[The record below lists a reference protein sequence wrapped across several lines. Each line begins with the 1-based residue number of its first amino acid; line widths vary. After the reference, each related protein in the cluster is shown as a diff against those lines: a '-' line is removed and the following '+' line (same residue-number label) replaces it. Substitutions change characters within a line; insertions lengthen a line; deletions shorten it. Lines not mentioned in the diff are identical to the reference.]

1 MQIFY
6 CDFLTGRQSIT
17 LEVEPSDFVIEV
29 KDKIE
34 EKLKIPGP
42 KRLHSL
48 YYESR
53 PLDDDK
59 TLSFYNLSNNS
70 SLKLVVRLFARS
82 TNRPSRER
90 KEDTGDNSTGLT
102 CKAIQ
107 DLIYEENDKKMRVVV
122 FAALRQEGISEK
134 DEIFETCQ
142 RKLFNICKIEV
153 FDAMFERDDSYADR
167 MENMVKIKVKNVIK
181 MEKLNLN
188 QNQIIRNIHREEI
201 SKNEACKKFQDKLS
215 QSRTDEVSKE
225 VEDKT
230 ITFKK
235 LEEQKIEITKQISE
249 LETKQYINTDKF
261 EDRKRQ
267 AQQEKWIMVQDIKME
282 KITLQENQD
291 YFEKAKIK
299 LQKSKDNLA
308 NKEKIIENMAAKQ
321 LIDIQQT
328 DFENNK
334 IKKEIG
340 SLKKIKMEIE
350 KEQDDLPK
358 KQKVNEGLLEHITN
372 MIDDKK
378 KDLECPVCFET
389 AENPIYQCTGSHLIC
404 KECLPNLNICPEC
417 RTQYPARPF
426 RNRFAEKMEEE
437 IKKLSAER
445 RSLLDGI

>member
-1 MQIFY
+1 MQIFVEWAS
-6 CDFLTGRQSIT
+6 LTGHETIT
-17 LEVEPSDFVIEV
+17 LEVEPSDFVIDV
-29 KDKIE
+29 LDKIE
-34 EKLKIPGP
+34 EKLKIAGP
-42 KRLHSL
+42 KRLLSL
-48 YYESR
+48 YYRSL
-53 PLDDDK
+53 PLMGYK
-59 TLSFYNLSNNS
+59 KLSFYNISKDTFV
-70 SLKLVVRLFARS
+70 SLE
-82 TNRPSRER
+82 T

-102 CKAIQ
+102 IEAIA
-107 DLIYEENDKKMRVVV
+107 DAGRRLIYEDNAQTICDEV
-122 FAALRQEGISEK
+122 FAALIQEGIPVN
-134 DEIFETCQ
+134 DESFKTCQ
-142 RKLFNICKIEV
+142 RKLFNICINDTFIEASMFKRYGLIF
-153 FDAMFERDDSYADR
+153 FDNWVYMY
-167 MENMVKIKVKNVIK
+167 NLVKIQVKNVIK
-181 MEKLNLN
+181 MEKLNFN
-188 QNQIIRNIHREEI
+188 QTQIISNIHRVENN
-201 SKNEACKKFQDKLS
+201 KDEACKIFQDKLF

-225 VEDKT
+225 VEVKT
-230 ITFKK
+230 KTFKK
-235 LEEQKIEITKQISE
+235 LEEQKIELTKQISE
-249 LETKQYINTDKF
+249 LEKRQHINTDKF

-328 DFENNK
+328 GFENNK
-334 IKKEIG
+334 IKEEIG
-340 SLKKIKMEIE
+340 SLKRKKMELK

-358 KQKVNEGLLEHITN
+358 KQKVNEALLEHITN